1 MTPAWLAPRAC
12 SVIGAAHRR
21 QGKPCQD
28 TSLSAELS
36 GPSGEALQ
44 LLAVADGHGSSR
56 SWLSDRG
63 SALACREAERAV
75 AEALQRTPLSD
86 TAAWRHLL
94 REGLPATIQGRW
106 QAAIA
111 DDWHQQLQNADPL
124 EPVAYGCTLGLVLLA
139 PQWWGCTGLGDWDL
153 VAVHRTGDAALIS
166 QEESLGAR
174 AAAEATAS
182 LCLPQAAALCSP
194 RAQLQPL
201 EAQPQLRGLVLST
214 DGVRKSCAS
223 DADFL
228 ALCSQVVDL
237 DDPQQLE
244 HGLEQITRQGS
255 GDDVSL
261 AIGRRAQPAPGGQW
275 RRRAALTLALGSG
288 AVALATALVVGSRLA
303 QRPAPRPDPVL
314 QQQQALCADPSR
326 IRANLTPRRAQLLRL
341 QRDPTLGQRL
351 LAAPERDPLGALLAR
366 SQRSP
371 LRACAPLEQHL
382 ATLWRDAGGKMPAAP
397 PRPDERPPAGSR
409 PAAPGSR

>member
-1 MTPAWLAPRAC
+1 
-12 SVIGAAHRR
+12 
-21 QGKPCQD
+21 
-28 TSLSAELS
+28 
-36 GPSGEALQ
+36 
-44 LLAVADGHGSSR
+44 
-56 SWLSDRG
+56 
-63 SALACREAERAV
+63 
-75 AEALQRTPLSD
+75 
-86 TAAWRHLL
+86 
-94 REGLPATIQGRW
+94 
-106 QAAIA
+106 
-111 DDWHQQLQNADPL
+111 
-124 EPVAYGCTLGLVLLA
+124 
-139 PQWWGCTGLGDWDL
+139 
-153 VAVHRTGDAALIS
+153 LIS

-182 LCLPQAAALCSP
+182 LCLPQAAGLCAR

-201 EAQPQLRGLVLST
+201 AAHPQLRALVLST

-228 ALCSQVVDL
+228 ALCSQVIDL
-237 DDPQQLE
+237 NDPQQLE

-261 AIGRRAQPAPGGQW
+261 AIGRRAQPAAGRWP
-275 RRRAALTLALGSG
+275 RRAGLALSLGSG
-288 AVALATALVVGSRLA
+288 TVALATALVAGSRLL

-326 IRANLTPRRAQLLRL
+326 IRANLTPRRAQLLQL

-371 LRACAPLEQHL
+371 LRACPPLEQHL